1 VVDEVER
8 MISRLKLEE
17 VTPTIISL
25 QEQFENIRLAEVARA
40 LRRMP
45 GLTPEQQRLVEA
57 QMEAMTKSIVNKIA
71 HLPIS
76 ALRHNAGQPDGDQF
90 LDAVRKVFHLQ
101 D

>member
-1 VVDEVER
+1 MR
-8 MISRLKLEE
+8 LSAWLSRLKLEE

-25 QEQFENIRLAEVARA
+25 QEQFEGIRVGEVARA

-45 GLTPEQQRLVEA
+45 GLTPEQQRMVEA
-57 QMEAMTKSIVNKIA
+57 QMEAMSKSIVNKIA

-76 ALRHNAGQPDGDQF
+76 ALRRNAGQPDGDQF